1 MATVAEIQAQ
11 LDTQGTGK
19 KIRIEKKFTVSTTD
33 TFFCTG
39 GVVAPGRARWCATNN
54 AASAAVQAASITTA
68 MTA

>member
-11 LDTQGTGK
+11 LDAQGTNK
-19 KIRIEKKFTVSTTD
+19 KIVIEKKFTVGTTD

-39 GVVAPGRARWCATNN
+39 GVVAPGRARWCNTSNV
-54 AASAAVQAASITTA
+54 ASAATQAASITTA